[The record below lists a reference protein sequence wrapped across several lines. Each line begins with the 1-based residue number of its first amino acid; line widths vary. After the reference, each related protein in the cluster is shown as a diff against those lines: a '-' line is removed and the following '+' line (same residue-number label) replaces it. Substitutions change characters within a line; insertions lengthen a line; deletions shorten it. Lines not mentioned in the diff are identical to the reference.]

1 MYGQS
6 KDAPSPILP
15 KWTPHPYTVVPIPV
29 LIVEQFPR
37 GLFTYLLDYD
47 KTFPL
52 YCGAFFLSGI
62 EGHNILIDT
71 GPSLENFEADGFS
84 CKEIL
89 PMTKALKQAT
99 GCDPEAIDMILMT
112 HLHPDHCINMK
123 MFPNAKIIVQEAEW
137 EALHHPPAAYRA
149 LYHAEH
155 MEGTDPVFVHGDT
168 FDVIPGIHL
177 LFTPGHTPGN
187 QSIIVDAQEGRVIV
201 CGICCDEGN
210 FHPSDELQQFWP
222 DVLVPGI
229 HVHSEE
235 AYESLRKIKHEAD
248 YIVTMHD
255 QKTYERGPC
264 PNPSWP
270 KYYSSL
276 SARE

>member
-6 KDAPSPILP
+6 KEAPSSILP
-15 KWTPHPYTVVPIPV
+15 KWTPYPYTVVPILV

-37 GLFTYLLDYD
+37 GTFTYLLDYD

-71 GPSLENFEADGFS
+71 GPSPEAFVS
-84 CKEIL
+84 PCREVL

-99 GCDPEAIDMILMT
+99 GYDPEAIDMILMT
-112 HLHPDHCINMK
+112 HLHSDHCINVK
-123 MFPNAKIIVQEAEW
+123 LFPNAEIIVQEAEW
-137 EALHHPPAAYRA
+137 EALHHPPAAYRHI
-149 LYHAEH
+149 YNAEL
-155 MEGTDPVFVHGDT
+155 MEEIDPVFVHGDT
-168 FDVIPGIHL
+168 FDFIPGIHL
-177 LFTPGHTPGN
+177 LLTPGHSPGN

-210 FHPSDELQQFWP
+210 FHPSDELKQFWP

-229 HVHSEE
+229 HVNSEE

-248 YIVTMHD
+248 YIVTLHD

-270 KYYSSL
+270 RYYSSL
-276 SARE
+276 SVRE